1 MGHTLHKME
10 MARVRFLISA
20 YLRIRLAKIE
30 KNIFHILDEVAQ
42 AQEAG
47 QTHRKLTKDELK
59 FAQVGS
65 STFPTFNQTL
75 SQLTKTDYGS
85 SFKRIRHPRPNNVV
99 KLLEGFG
106 AELLG

>member
-30 KNIFHILDEVAQ
+30 RNIFHIVDEVAQ

-47 QTHRKLTKDELK
+47 QTYRKLTKDELK
-59 FAQVGS
+59 FAQVGVGS
-65 STFPTFNQTL
+65 STFPRFNQTFSVSPL
-75 SQLTKTDYGS
+75 KITDY
-85 SFKRIRHPRPNNVV
+85 V
-99 KLLEGFG
+99 
-106 AELLG
+106 

>member
-30 KNIFHILDEVAQ
+30 RNIFHIVDEVAQ

-47 QTHRKLTKDELK
+47 QTYRKLTKEITFAYIVDEDAL
-59 FAQVGS
+59 VM
-65 STFPTFNQTL
+65 
-75 SQLTKTDYGS
+75 
-85 SFKRIRHPRPNNVV
+85 
-99 KLLEGFG
+99 
-106 AELLG
+106 